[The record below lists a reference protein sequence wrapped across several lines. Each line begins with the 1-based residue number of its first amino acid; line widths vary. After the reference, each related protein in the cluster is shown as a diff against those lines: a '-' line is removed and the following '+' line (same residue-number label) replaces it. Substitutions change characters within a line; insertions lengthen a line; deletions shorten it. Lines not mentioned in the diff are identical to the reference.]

1 MGAGAALAVG
11 LPEEAVFAAGGVV
24 AGVMGD
30 VMGAVELVWPYAEV
44 TQPIASVHA
53 NVSDHSAA
61 GGEFDCLKADEIIST
76 NRQRLLL

>member
-1 MGAGAALAVG
+1 
-11 LPEEAVFAAGGVV
+11 
-24 AGVMGD
+24 
-30 VMGAVELVWPYAEV
+30 MGAVELVWPYAEV